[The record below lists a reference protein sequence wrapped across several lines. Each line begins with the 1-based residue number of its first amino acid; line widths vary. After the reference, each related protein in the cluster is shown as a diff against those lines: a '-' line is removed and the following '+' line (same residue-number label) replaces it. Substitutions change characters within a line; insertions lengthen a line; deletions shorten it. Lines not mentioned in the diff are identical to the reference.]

1 MMSLCVKC
9 IQAISTVWHVHQSLA
24 TVKRDFTGTDVML
37 IIFIEF
43 NTTDLNLK

>member
-24 TVKRDFTGTDVML
+24 TVKREFTGTDVML
-37 IIFIEF
+37 II
-43 NTTDLNLK
+43 DSSNLTQQTLI